1 LRFQPRLR
9 VSMTERADLV
19 WHGGRHI
26 EARIRDLVVVHD
38 KPKEKGYTNNGP
50 TPSEMFLATLA
61 SCTMMSTLRVAEV
74 RKVQVDK
81 LDGSAELDYD
91 ERDRVSIVR
100 LELRVQSPAPLK
112 EWEVIA
118 RMAGKFCTIE
128 QLTKP
133 PVKKRFVLNGK
144 DAIEV
149 EKAE

>member
-1 LRFQPRLR
+1 
-9 VSMTERADLV
+9 MTERADLV

-26 EARIRDLVVVHD
+26 EGRIRDLVVVHD
-38 KPKEKGYTNNGP
+38 KPVEKGYSNKGP

-74 RKVQVDK
+74 RKVPVEK
-81 LDGSAELDYD
+81 LAATAEMDFD
-91 ERDRVSIVR
+91 AADRASQIR
-100 LELRVQSPAPLK
+100 LEIRVQSPAPAK

-133 PVKKRFVLNGK
+133 PIAKRFVLNGR
-144 DAIEV
+144 DTIES